1 MKFGKLL
8 ILAFAAAFC
17 LTLSA
22 NAQLGVGG
30 AVKGT
35 TGAVGNVGG
44 QTGAVKGT
52 LDSTTQLGGDLQNGA
67 NGNLNSTNQAAAK
80 AEKKRKKRNSSEQRQ
95 ERLRSNQPIF
105 HGFPIF
111 CRFKAHGGKR
121 GATEE

>member
-1 MKFGKLL
+1 MESPVLHVISKIADSSAQGDNMKFGKLL

-52 LDSTTQLGGDLQNGA
+52 LDSTTH
-67 NGNLNSTNQAAAK
+67 S
-80 AEKKRKKRNSSEQRQ
+80 AETCKTART
-95 ERLRSNQPIF
+95 
-105 HGFPIF
+105 
-111 CRFKAHGGKR
+111 
-121 GATEE
+121 AT